1 MESDDDNLPPA
12 YLARV
17 PFPAGAAVSAVLVP
31 RSMEFLAVRLVLDG
45 HPLIGRTVTFY
56 ECTDEEEKGDAVG
69 DPVVSDKEGI
79 ARLSRVVP
87 AGHYMIEVEGQPVTV
102 VTTVA
107 RLAASHDL
115 HLPIGSEAVA
125 HAVVV
130 PEVDGQTEDDSEAD
144 QESA

>member
-31 RSMEFLAVRLVLDG
+31 RSMEFLAVRLLLDG
-45 HPLIGRTVTFY
+45 HPLIGRSVTFH
-56 ECTDEEEKGDAVG
+56 ECTDDEEKGDAVG
-69 DPVVSDKEGI
+69 DPVVSDKLGI
-79 ARLSRVVP
+79 ARLPRVVP

-107 RLAASHDL
+107 RLDGSHDL
-115 HLPIGSEAVA
+115 NLPIGSEAVA
-125 HAVVV
+125 HAMLV
-130 PEVDGQTEDDSEAD
+130 PVTDDDDAD
-144 QESA
+144 PESA